1 MQEAH
6 EILKN
11 TFGYSEFRHQQA
23 DIIRALINNKD
34 ALVLM
39 PTGGGKSLC
48 YQIPSMVREGTGVV
62 ISPLIA
68 LMHDQVESLK
78 QTGINAVY
86 INSSQDSAT
95 QNIITKELLAGN
107 IDILY
112 ISPERLLLE
121 RTLTLL
127 GKIPVSLFAIDE
139 AHCVSQWGHDFRKEY
154 QQLSILHQ
162 RFPNV
167 PRVALT
173 ATADKRTR
181 DEIISQL
188 QLQHAKIFINSFD
201 RPNIRY
207 TISEGQNSRDR
218 LWLFLEQNH
227 SEDAG
232 IVYCLSRKKVDQTTD
247 WLVHKGRIALAYH
260 AGLPANVRQKNQKRF
275 LRESGVIIVATI
287 AFGMG
292 IDKPDVRFV
301 AHLSLPKS
309 IEAYY
314 QETGRAGRDGAAANA
329 WMSYG
334 LQDVIFLRQMMQESD
349 GNEQYKRVT
358 QHKLDAMLGLCE
370 STKCR
375 RQTLLAYFEE
385 QLTTPCGNCDSCLTP
400 PKTWDGTEAAQKA
413 MSCIIRTDQRF
424 GVNYLIDVLLGKNTD
439 RIRNFRHDQ
448 ISTFGIGTELNAT
461 EWRGVFR
468 QLISLGYI
476 HVDVNGYGSLLLTEQ
491 ARPLLRSEIKLELR
505 QQQKIDRKSA
515 KKSTTTQSSS
525 IQGTLKD
532 ADENLFKTLREQRS
546 RLAKE
551 LSVPPYII
559 FHDTTLIEMA
569 KQRPKTL
576 NDMLHISG
584 VGEKKLEKFGS
595 DFLDIILE
603 NLLPEILINN
613 LSDSV
618 NNTLYHFQSCK
629 NIDEIAHQRNL
640 KTSTIYSHLSD
651 AIEMG
656 ILDVRTVIELDDTEF
671 DEIVNA
677 FNLFS
682 DDNHILKPVFEALN
696 EEYDY
701 NILRCIQ
708 ASL

>member
-1 MQEAH
+1 MHEAH

-11 TFGYSEFRHQQA
+11 TFGYSEFRHHQS
-23 DIIRALINNKD
+23 DIISALLNNKD

-48 YQIPSMVREGTGVV
+48 YQIPSLVRAGTGVV

-68 LMHDQVESLK
+68 LMHDQVEALK
-78 QTGINAVY
+78 QTGINAVF
-86 INSSQDSAT
+86 INSSQNNAT
-95 QNIITKELLAGN
+95 QSAITRELLTGK

-112 ISPERLLLE
+112 ISPERLMLE
-121 RTLTLL
+121 RTLNLL
-127 GKIPVSLFAIDE
+127 SNIKISLFAIDE

-154 QQLSILHQ
+154 QKLSILHQ

-173 ATADKRTR
+173 ATADQRTR

-188 QLQHAKIFINSFD
+188 QLQNAEVFINSFD

-207 TISEGQNSRDR
+207 TISEGQNARDR
-218 LWLFLEQNH
+218 LWQFLEQNH
-227 SEDAG
+227 ANDAG
-232 IVYCLSRKKVDQTTD
+232 IIYCLSRKKVEQTAE
-247 WLVHKGRIALAYH
+247 WLVHKGRVALAYH
-260 AGLPANVRQKNQKRF
+260 AGLANELKQRNQQRF
-275 LRESGVIIVATI
+275 LHESSVIIVATI

-314 QETGRAGRDGAAANA
+314 QETGRAGRDGAPANA

-370 STKCR
+370 STQCR
-375 RQTLLAYFEE
+375 RQTLLGYFEE
-385 QLTTPCGNCDSCLTP
+385 TLATPCGNCDSCLTP
-400 PKTWDGTEAAQKA
+400 PQTWDGTQAAQKA
-413 MSCIIRTDQRF
+413 MSCIVRTEQRF
-424 GVNYLIDVLLGKNTD
+424 GVNYLIDVLLGKDTD
-439 RIRNFRHDQ
+439 RIRNFRHDK
-448 ISTFGIGTELNAT
+448 ISTYGIGTELNAIQ
-461 EWRGVFR
+461 WRGVFR

-476 HVDVNGYGSLLLTEQ
+476 NVDLNGYGSLFLTEQ
-491 ARPLLRSEIKLELR
+491 ARPLLRSEITLELR
-505 QQQKIDRKSA
+505 QQQKLDKKSA
-515 KKSTTTQSSS
+515 SKQSSS
-525 IQGTLKD
+525 TKQTNLKD
-532 ADENLFKTLREQRS
+532 ADENLFNALRERRS
-546 RLAKE
+546 NLAKE

-559 FHDTTLIEMA
+559 FHDSSLIEMA
-569 KQRPKTL
+569 KKRPTTS
-576 NDMLHISG
+576 NDMLLISG
-584 VGEKKLEKFGS
+584 VGEKKLDKFGYN
-595 DFLDIILE
+595 FLEIILE
-603 NLLPEILINN
+603 HPLPEILINN

-618 NNTLYHFQSCK
+618 NDTLFHFQTYK
-629 NIDEIAHQRNL
+629 NIEDLATKRNL
-640 KTSTIYSHLSD
+640 KSSTIYSHLSD

-656 ILDVRTVIELDDTEF
+656 LLDVRTVVQLEDSEYNEIIDAF
-671 DEIVNA
+671 D
-677 FNLFS
+677 LFS
-682 DDNHILKPVFEALN
+682 DDNQKLKPIYEALN

-701 NILRCIQ
+701 AILKCIQ

>member
-1 MQEAH
+1 MHEAR

-11 TFGYSEFRHQQA
+11 TFGYSEFRHHQA
-23 DIIRALINNKD
+23 DIISALLDNKD

-48 YQIPSMVREGTGVV
+48 YQIPSLVRAGTGVV

-68 LMHDQVESLK
+68 LMHDQVEALK
-78 QTGINAVY
+78 QTGINAVF
-86 INSSQDSAT
+86 INSSQNNAT
-95 QNIITKELLAGN
+95 QNQITRDLMTGK

-112 ISPERLLLE
+112 ISPERLLLD
-121 RTLTLL
+121 RTLNLL
-127 GKIPVSLFAIDE
+127 SNIQISLFAIDE

-162 RFPNV
+162 RFPHV

-173 ATADKRTR
+173 ATADQRTR
-181 DEIISQL
+181 DEIITQL
-188 QLQHAKIFINSFD
+188 QLQNAEIFINSFD

-218 LWLFLEQNH
+218 LWQFLEQH
-227 SEDAG
+227 HAEDAG
-232 IVYCLSRKKVDQTTD
+232 IVYCLSRKKVEQTTE
-247 WLVHKGRIALAYH
+247 WLVHKGRNALAYH
-260 AGLPANVRQKNQKRF
+260 AGLPAAVRQKNQQSF
-275 LRESGVIIVATI
+275 LRESGVIVVATI

-358 QHKLDAMLGLCE
+358 HHKLDAMLGLCE
-370 STKCR
+370 ATQCR

-385 QLTTPCGNCDSCLTP
+385 QLPKPCGNCDNCLTP
-400 PKTWDGTEAAQKA
+400 PNTWDGTVAAQKA

-424 GVNYLIDVLLGKNTD
+424 GVNYLIDVLLGKDND
-439 RIRNFRHDQ
+439 RIRNFQHDKV
-448 ISTFGIGTELNAT
+448 STFGIGMELNAT
-461 EWRGVFR
+461 QWRGVFR

-476 HVDVNGYGSLLLTEQ
+476 SVDLNGFGSLLLTEQ
-491 ARPLLRSEIKLELR
+491 ARPLLRSEITLELR
-505 QQQKIDRKSA
+505 QQQKAD
-515 KKSTTTQSSS
+515 KKSSNKQTSSKQS
-525 IQGTLKD
+525 TLND
-532 ADENLFKTLREQRS
+532 ADEELFLALREQRLQ
-546 RLAKE
+546 LAKE
-551 LSVPPYII
+551 MSVPPYII
-559 FHDTTLIEMA
+559 FHDTTLIDMA
-569 KQRPKTL
+569 KQRPKSL
-576 NDMLHISG
+576 NDMLLISG
-584 VGEKKLEKFGS
+584 VGEKKLEKFGPK
-595 DFLDIILE
+595 FLEVITD
-603 NLLPEILINN
+603 NPLPELLINN
-613 LSDSV
+613 LSISI
-618 NNTLYHFQSCK
+618 NNTLFHFQNCN
-629 NIDEIAHQRNL
+629 NIDELANLRNL

-656 ILDVRTVIELDDTEF
+656 LLDVRHVVQLEDSEF
-671 DEIVNA
+671 NEILNA
-677 FNLFS
+677 FDLFS
-682 DDNHILKPVFEALN
+682 DDNQKLKPVYEALN
-696 EEYDY
+696 KEYEY
-701 NILRCIQ
+701 EILRCVQ